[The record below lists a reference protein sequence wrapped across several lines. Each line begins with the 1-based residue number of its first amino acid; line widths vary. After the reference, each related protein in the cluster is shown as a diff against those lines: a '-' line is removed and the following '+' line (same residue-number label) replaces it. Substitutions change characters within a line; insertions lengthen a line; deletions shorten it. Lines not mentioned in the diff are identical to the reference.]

1 MMVMIALLLMG
12 TTASVASFFL
22 KKAILGKLS
31 IEGLTKSPH
40 FYLGGILYVVSALL
54 NLYLLKQLPYSVVVP
69 LGALTYIWT
78 LGIAHKFLGEAV
90 TKQKAFGIILILA
103 GVSLM
108 AGTL

>member
-1 MMVMIALLLMG
+1 MVVIALFLMG
-12 TTASVASFFL
+12 PIASVASFFL
-22 KKAILGKLS
+22 KKAISRGLS
-31 IEGLTKSPH
+31 IEGLMKSVY

-54 NLYLLKQLPYSVVVP
+54 NLYLLKKWPYSVVVP

-90 TKQKAFGIILILA
+90 TKQKAFGVILILT

-108 AGTL
+108 TGTL